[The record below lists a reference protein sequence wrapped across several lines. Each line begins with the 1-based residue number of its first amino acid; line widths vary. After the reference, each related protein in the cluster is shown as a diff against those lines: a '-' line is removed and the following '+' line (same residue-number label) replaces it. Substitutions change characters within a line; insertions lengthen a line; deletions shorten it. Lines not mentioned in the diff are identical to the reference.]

1 MTVGDATAEYRASVR
16 MIRTDPA
23 KTPPQG
29 GRKGSPKQPTR
40 TLLVSFPG
48 ERAQLSLD
56 MLVDAVETWGEAAA
70 AARAAVLLSSWPT
83 TPTTDFEVT
92 QAIVGNSV
100 IRPQVHPSRVS
111 KSELHAIVAEET
123 YEESNESIWQP
134 RSGSDF
140 GKELVKAGDTISVGT
155 EMKVAPPAGAAKAN
169 KGGCVLQ

>member
-1 MTVGDATAEYRASVR
+1 MTVGDATAEHRASVR

-23 KTPPQG
+23 KTPLQG

-70 AARAAVLLSSWPT
+70 AARAAALLSWPT
-83 TPTTDFEVT
+83 APTTDFEVT

-123 YEESNESIWQP
+123 HEESNESIWQP

-169 KGGCVLQ
+169 RGGCVLQ